1 MCVHAQLLSHVR
13 LFGTPWTVARSAPLY
28 MEYSRQEYWSGLS
41 FPTPGDLPNPETEPV
56 SLVSPVLAGR
66 FFTTEQQGDPT
77 EWSTKT
83 KFSDTQTSAAKGS
96 YSEGLIVTFQLDSH
110 CPTKA
115 VFVLQIQTEIS
126 ILLLSQ
132 TQILIKLFPNFPI
145 TL

>member
-13 LFGTPWTVARSAPLY
+13 LFGTPWTVARPAPLY
-28 MEYSRQEYWSGLS
+28 MEFSRQEYWSGLS

-66 FFTTEQQGDPT
+66 FLTTEQQGGPT
-77 EWSTKT
+77 ERPTKT

-96 YSEGLIVTFQLDSH
+96 YSEGLVVTFQLDSH